1 MANKPEHIKKLA
13 PSIKPTKRDNG
24 LELTIQVVAFDNGLI
39 TVNRIPIRDASLSH
53 SPWLSASRMM
63 LEMLERL
70 ADKSKARDAA
80 RAATA
85 RARRART
92 SFPHTVQDAS

>member
-80 RAATA
+80 RAAAA

-92 SFPHTVQDAS
+92 GFPHTVQDAS